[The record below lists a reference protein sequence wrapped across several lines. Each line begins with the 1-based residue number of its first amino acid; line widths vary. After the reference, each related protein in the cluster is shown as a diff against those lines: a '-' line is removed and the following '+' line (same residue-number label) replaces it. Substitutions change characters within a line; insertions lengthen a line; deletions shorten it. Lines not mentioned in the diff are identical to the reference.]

1 MCRLF
6 PCLPIFKG
14 AFLLKVQKK
23 KKCVYVIMLK
33 TALVLAKN
41 VFFDAE
47 KGISES
53 DVRFHVHYW
62 NPFLLPPTYFR
73 ENEVSK
79 N

>member
-1 MCRLF
+1 
-6 PCLPIFKG
+6 
-14 AFLLKVQKK
+14 
-23 KKCVYVIMLK
+23 MLK